1 VEEHEKI
8 LEALIRRDSA
18 LLPALLRSHLNNK
31 MLVVLEALDQQAA

>member
-1 VEEHEKI
+1 
-8 LEALIRRDSA
+8 